1 MDLFQTLILSFVEG
15 VTEFLP
21 ISSTGHLVL
30 TSQILNIPQTEFV
43 KSFEII
49 IQLGAILA
57 VVLLYFRTL
66 LNTKIWPK
74 IFVAFLPSA
83 FVGLLFYKI
92 IKDILIGNSL
102 IIVIALF
109 LGGIAFILV
118 EYWHKNLPAGPLRRS
133 ISEASRQVNKT
144 EIASIEQIT
153 LKNAFII
160 GLFQSISVIPG
171 VSRAGATILGAL
183 LLKTNRKTAAEFSF
197 ILAVPTMFAAT
208 GLDIFQTKL
217 NFSGNELLMLA
228 IGFMASFFFAAI
240 SVKLLIKYL
249 SNHSFVVFGVYR
261 ITIAIIF
268 YIIFLK

>member
-1 MDLFQTLILSFVEG
+1 MDIIQTLILSFVEG

-30 TSQILNIPQTEFV
+30 ASHVLGIKQTEFV

-49 IQLGAILA
+49 IQLGAILSI
-57 VVLLYFRTL
+57 VFLYFRTL

-74 IFVAFLPSA
+74 ILVAFLPSA
-83 FVGLLFYKI
+83 VVGLVFYKI
-92 IKDILIGNSL
+92 IKEFLIGNSL
-102 IIVIALF
+102 ITVMALF

-118 EYWHKNLPAGPLRRS
+118 EYL
-133 ISEASRQVNKT
+133 NKEKQT
-144 EIASIEQIT
+144 KQTSKIEEIT
-153 LKNAFII
+153 FKNAFII

-197 ILAVPTMFAAT
+197 ILAVPTMAAAT

-217 NFSGNELLMLA
+217 NFSPNELFLLG
-228 IGFMASFFFAAI
+228 IGFISSFIFAGI
-240 SVKLLIKYL
+240 SVKLLVKYL
-249 SNHSFVVFGVYR
+249 SNHNFIAFGIYR
-261 ITIAIIF
+261 IVLAIAFWFI
-268 YIIFLK
+268 YLR